1 MTTKDK
7 KPTGQTKPVMIPLS
21 KLHPFPEH
29 PYKVQDNEE
38 MDRLVESIEQH
49 GILSPILARPIE
61 GSDGEYE
68 IISGHRRC
76 HAAEEAYLT
85 AVPTIVCNLTRDEAA
100 ILLVDSNLHREHL
113 LPSEKAYAYKLKAD
127 AMNRQGQR
135 TDLSTSGQIVPKS
148 DDNRTTA
155 QIGEEYGE
163 SYKTVQRY
171 IRLTNLITEL
181 LSLMDSGRISFSVG
195 VELSYLNE
203 EQQQE
208 IGLDA
213 EVLERTP
220 SYSQAVRMHKEQ
232 NLGTLTIERLQDI
245 MNEDKPNQKEHLSL
259 PMERISKY
267 IPKGYTPKQAQEYVE
282 RVLEQAYKRRRSREE
297 ER

>member
-7 KPTGQTKPVMIPLS
+7 KPTGQTKPVLIPLS

-38 MDRLVESIEQH
+38 MDRLVESIEQI

-113 LPSEKAYAYKLKAD
+113 LPSEKAFAYKMKAD
-127 AMNRQGQR
+127 ALNRQGQR
-135 TDLSTSGQIVPKS
+135 TDLTTSGQIVPKS

-171 IRLTNLITEL
+171 IRLTNLIPEL

-232 NLGTLTIERLQDI
+232 NLGTLTMERLQEI
-245 MNEDKPNQKEHLSL
+245 MSEDKPNQKEHLSL
-259 PMERISKY
+259 PMDRISKY

-282 RVLEQAYKRRRSREE
+282 SVLKQAYNRRRAREE